1 MKKIMLTI
9 VLLLAALFVSG
20 AQELSLSTNIV
31 DYAGSGAAN
40 IEASYGFARHW
51 SASAGLKYDAGGYE
65 RQQLYS
71 VGARYWP
78 WHIYSGWWLGGK
90 MQYQEFNDVLRVSRL
105 TSEGDRYGAG
115 ISAGYSKMLS
125 PHLNMDMGI
134 GFWSGFSR
142 FTTYACP
149 TCGRIVDSGA
159 RFFFLPN
166 DLLMSLTWIF

>member
-1 MKKIMLTI
+1 
-9 VLLLAALFVSG
+9 
-20 AQELSLSTNIV
+20 
-31 DYAGSGAAN
+31 
-40 IEASYGFARHW
+40 
-51 SASAGLKYDAGGYE
+51 
-65 RQQLYS
+65 
-71 VGARYWP
+71 
-78 WHIYSGWWLGGK
+78 